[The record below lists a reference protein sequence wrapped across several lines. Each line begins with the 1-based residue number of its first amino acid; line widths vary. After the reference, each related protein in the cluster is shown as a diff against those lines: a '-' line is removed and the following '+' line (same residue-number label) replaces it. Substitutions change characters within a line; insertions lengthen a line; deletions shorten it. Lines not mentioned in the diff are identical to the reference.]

1 MCGPWPGHK
10 KQSKFSN
17 PCFLAKGFCA
27 EHTFELVQGPGLEHM
42 KVHVSHALFWL
53 PILHRI
59 CRWTLTSTQK
69 TVSFPSLG
77 FDSRVCVR
85 GPGPTWTHESEYGFS
100 MTCFDHWFCTQHA
113 LRSVHGH
120 WPGPKKNTESF
131 ACFWPLSPQIETGS
145 EGVGIAQW
153 LEHPTHDRRVPGLSP
168 HRSNRIIFF
177 SRVNYLLTLHP
188 FHPCVTTV
196 ACKRS
201 QSFCQKC
208 RWQVTAKHTC
218 TAYVCGFK

>member
-1 MCGPWPGHK
+1 MDLDQHTK
-10 KQSKFSN
+10 DSKFSK
-17 PCFLAKGFCA
+17 PWFWLKGLCA
-27 EHTFELVQGPGLEHM
+27 RTWTYLNTWEWIWVFHD
-42 KVHVSHALFWL
+42 LFWPL
-53 PILHRI
+53 ILHTACPKI
-59 CRWTLTSTQK
+59 CTWTLTRT
-69 TVSFPSLG
+69 
-77 FDSRVCVR
+77 
-85 GPGPTWTHESEYGFS
+85 
-100 MTCFDHWFCTQHA
+100 
-113 LRSVHGH
+113 
-120 WPGPKKNTESF
+120 KKNTECF

-145 EGVGIAQW
+145 EGAGIAQW

-218 TAYVCGFK
+218 TAYICGFK